1 MTEFK
6 FMVPEVWT
14 VIESA
19 EDWHAVTN
27 IDPEDGP
34 AEYPCMVMQIRA
46 GGETI
51 YSVMHV
57 EAAVMLCEAAGLIID
72 EIAFEFDDSEDEDE

>member
-19 EDWHAVTN
+19 EDWFSVTN

-34 AEYPCMVMQIRA
+34 EEYPCMVMQIRT
-46 GGETI
+46 GQDTI

-57 EAAVMLCEAAGLIID
+57 DAAVMLCEAAGLIID
-72 EIAFEFDDSEDEDE
+72 EIAFELDDSEDEYE